1 MHQAMGTGT
10 DIDEPELVRRWAE
23 GDRDAGEALIRRHFD
38 VVFRF
43 FSGRVVGAVED
54 LVQQTFLACLE
65 RRERLAEV
73 ASFRAW
79 LLGVARHKLYAHF
92 DGCARDAAPFDPQRT
107 TMHALLGATTAGVG
121 RSLER
126 RLLVEALARLP
137 VQTQLLLELHYWEEL
152 SSAELAE
159 VFDANAA
166 TIRSRLVAARDR
178 LREELERSD
187 YARAAAALAAL
198 ERRDE

>member
-1 MHQAMGTGT
+1 MAVGTQN
-10 DIDEPELVRRWAE
+10 DDAELIARWAA
-23 GDRDAGEALIRRHFD
+23 GDRDAGEQLIRRHFD

-43 FSGRVVGAVED
+43 FSGRVQGSVED
-54 LVQQTFLACLE
+54 LVQQTFVACIE
-65 RRERLAEV
+65 QRARLAEV

-92 DGCARDAAPFDPQRT
+92 SVAAREAPFDPQRT
-107 TMHALLGATTAGVG
+107 TMHALLGATTAGIG
-121 RSLER
+121 RALER

-152 SSAELAE
+152 TSAELGE

-178 LREELERSD
+178 LREELERT
-187 YARAAAALAAL
+187 APERASAALAEL
-198 ERRDE
+198 ERRE